1 MANRLPARGSVNAI
15 VRLRNVL
22 LIVCLLLP
30 GCGGRHGNG
39 RPSIQFTRI
48 PPASEGG
55 PDKLDMIEGKVI
67 GSRPGQKIVLFVKA
81 QNVWWVQPLS
91 LEPFTKIQ
99 QDSSW
104 KSATH
109 LGSEYAALLVDP
121 SYLPPSTI
129 PALPKPGGQV
139 LAVASAS
146 GGKIVPTVTQTL
158 RFSGYDWSIRHIAR
172 ARIGSV
178 LYFDPANAWVD
189 SHGFLHLRITRK
201 SDTWLCGSVTLNR
214 SLGYGNYT
222 FTVQDISH
230 LEPAAELSFLTYD
243 ELNAEQHHREMDIEL
258 SRWGDPQ
265 NKSGDY
271 VVQPSWFPEN
281 KVKFQPPTGSLNLT
295 LQWRAGLATFE
306 TTQAGRE
313 GPLRQTMS
321 SKTFTSAIP
330 TPGSEAVNIEFCEF
344 AHGKVPLQNGAE
356 VVIEKFQ
363 YLP

>member
-1 MANRLPARGSVNAI
+1 
-15 VRLRNVL
+15 
-22 LIVCLLLP
+22 
-30 GCGGRHGNG
+30 
-39 RPSIQFTRI
+39 
-48 PPASEGG
+48 
-55 PDKLDMIEGKVI
+55 
-67 GSRPGQKIVLFVKA
+67 
-81 QNVWWVQPLS
+81 
-91 LEPFTKIQ
+91 
-99 QDSSW
+99 
-104 KSATH
+104 
-109 LGSEYAALLVDP
+109 
-121 SYLPPSTI
+121 
-129 PALPKPGGQV
+129 
-139 LAVASAS
+139 
-146 GGKIVPTVTQTL
+146 
-158 RFSGYDWSIRHIAR
+158 
-172 ARIGSV
+172 
-178 LYFDPANAWVD
+178 
-189 SHGFLHLRITRK
+189 
-201 SDTWLCGSVTLNR
+201 
-214 SLGYGNYT
+214 
-222 FTVQDISH
+222 
-230 LEPAAELSFLTYD
+230 
-243 ELNAEQHHREMDIEL
+243 MDIEL